1 MSSSG
6 QVLANSREFVAR
18 ACPELTSYARC
29 FGTARGLAALAM
41 VRCWPGSRGRLAD
54 VPVPGSA
61 RHLQVRLGT
70 SDINVFVHIF
80 RWGEYAW
87 EFAESPR
94 VIVDAGAYTGL
105 STAFFA
111 LRYPAAKIIAIEPD
125 EANFQLLQRN
135 TAAFA
140 NVQAV
145 RAALWVEG
153 GSVALADPGYGPWG
167 LRLADPGLAER
178 GLAGSAGAGTT
189 VPAITMDDVLRDYQ
203 LDTIDLLKVD
213 IEGSEKEL
221 FAMADSWIGRVDAI
235 CLELHDRFKPGCS
248 RAFYRA
254 VGDFR
259 TEFRLGEDVLVL
271 RDESRLCPVSGG
283 PAE

>member
-1 MSSSG
+1 MPSSG
-6 QVLANSREFVAR
+6 QALTNSKEFVVR
-18 ACPELTSYARC
+18 AWPQFTSYVRC
-29 FGTARGLAALAM
+29 FGPARGVAALGM
-41 VRCWPGSRGRLAD
+41 VRCWPGSRGRLMD
-54 VPVPGSA
+54 VPIPGSP
-61 RHLQVRLGT
+61 RSVLVRLGT
-70 SDINVFVHIF
+70 SDINVFVHVF
-80 RWGEYAW
+80 RWGEYGY

-105 STAFFA
+105 STAYFA
-111 LRYPAAKIIAIEPD
+111 IRYPAARIIAIEPD
-125 EANFQLLQRN
+125 EANFELLLRN
-135 TAAFA
+135 TAGFA

-145 RAALWVEG
+145 RAALWVEN
-153 GSVALADPGYGPWG
+153 GSVALADPGYGPWA
-167 LRLADPGLAER
+167 LRLAGP
-178 GLAGSAGAGTT
+178 AGDGTT

-221 FAMADSWIGRVDAI
+221 FAAADSWIGRVDAI

-254 VGDFR
+254 VEDFR

-271 RDESRLCPVSGG
+271 RDESRLSPVSAT
-283 PAE
+283 PVE

>member
-6 QVLANSREFVAR
+6 RVLTNSREFVAR
-18 ACPELTSYARC
+18 ACPEFTSYARC

-41 VRCWPGSRGRLAD
+41 VRCWPGSRGRLVD

-61 RHLQVRLGT
+61 RQLQVRLGT

-111 LRYPAAKIIAIEPD
+111 LRYPAAKIVAIEPD
-125 EANFQLLQRN
+125 EANFQLLLRN

-153 GSVALADPGYGPWG
+153 GSVALADPGCGPWG
-167 LRLADPGLAER
+167 LRLAGQ
-178 GLAGSAGAGTT
+178 AGAGTT
-189 VPAITMDDVLRDYQ
+189 VPAITMDEVLRDYQ

>member
-1 MSSSG
+1 M
-6 QVLANSREFVAR
+6 
-18 ACPELTSYARC
+18 
-29 FGTARGLAALAM
+29 ARGLTALGM
-41 VRCWPGSRGRLAD
+41 VRCWPGSRGRVVD
-54 VPVPGSA
+54 VPVPVSG
-61 RHLQVRLGT
+61 RRLQVRLGT
-70 SDINVFVHIF
+70 SDINVFIHIF

-105 STAFFA
+105 STAYFA
-111 LRYPAAKIIAIEPD
+111 MRYPAAKIIAIEPD
-125 EANFQLLQRN
+125 EANFQLLLHN

-140 NVQAV
+140 NVQPV
-145 RAALWVEG
+145 RAALWAEN
-153 GSVALADPGYGPWG
+153 GSVALADPGYGPWA
-167 LRLADPGLAER
+167 LRLADPGQ
-178 GLAGSAGAGTT
+178 AGPAGAATGTQ
-189 VPAITMDDVLRDYQ
+189 VPAITMDEVLRDYQ

-221 FAMADSWIGRVDAI
+221 FASAGSWIGRVDAI

-248 RAFYRA
+248 RAFYQA

>member
-1 MSSSG
+1 MPPSG
-6 QVLANSREFVAR
+6 HALTNSREFAAR
-18 ACPELTSYARC
+18 AWPEFTSYARC
-29 FGTARGLAALAM
+29 FGTARGLATLGM
-41 VRCWPGSRGRLAD
+41 VRCWPRSKGRLVD

-61 RHLQVRLGT
+61 RSLQVRLGT
-70 SDINVFVHIF
+70 SDINVFVHIY

-105 STAFFA
+105 STAYFA
-111 LRYPAAKIIAIEPD
+111 MRYPAAKIIAIEPD
-125 EANFQLLQRN
+125 ETNFQLLLRN

-145 RAALWVEG
+145 RAALWVES

-167 LRLADPGLAER
+167 LRLDGP
-178 GLAGSAGAGTT
+178 AGTGT
-189 VPAITMDDVLRDYQ
+189 QVPAITMDEVLRDYQ
-203 LDTIDLLKVD
+203 LDTVDLLKVD

-221 FAMADSWIGRVDAI
+221 FAEADSWISRVDAI

-248 RAFYRA
+248 RAFYQA
-254 VGDFR
+254 VEDFR

-271 RDESRLCPVSGG
+271 RDDSRLAPVSGT
-283 PAE
+283 PPE

>member
-1 MSSSG
+1 MPPSG
-6 QVLANSREFVAR
+6 HVLTNSREFAAR
-18 ACPELTSYARC
+18 AWPEFTSYARC
-29 FGTARGLAALAM
+29 FGTARGLATLGM
-41 VRCWPGSRGRLAD
+41 VRCWPGSRGRLVD

-61 RHLQVRLGT
+61 RSLQVRLGT
-70 SDINVFVHIF
+70 SDINVFVHIY

-105 STAFFA
+105 STAYFA
-111 LRYPAAKIIAIEPD
+111 MRYPAAKIIAIEPD

-145 RAALWVEG
+145 RAALWVES

-167 LRLADPGLAER
+167 LQVDGPT
-178 GLAGSAGAGTT
+178 GTST
-189 VPAITMDDVLRDYQ
+189 QVPAITMDEVLRDHQ

-221 FAMADSWIGRVDAI
+221 FAAADSWIGRVDAI

-254 VGDFR
+254 VEGFG

-271 RDESRLCPVSGG
+271 RDESRLAPVSGT
-283 PAE
+283 PPE

>member
-6 QVLANSREFVAR
+6 QVLTNSREFAAR
-18 ACPELTSYARC
+18 ACPEFSAYARC
-29 FGTARGLAALAM
+29 FGTVRGLAALAM

-61 RHLQVRLGT
+61 RQLQVRLGT

-125 EANFQLLQRN
+125 EANFQLLRRN

-167 LRLADPGLAER
+167 LRLAGPSGD
-178 GLAGSAGAGTT
+178 GTT

-221 FAMADSWIGRVDAI
+221 FAAADSWIGRVDAI

-254 VGDFR
+254 IGDFG

-271 RDESRLCPVSGG
+271 RDESRLGPVGGGGG